1 MLRRLR
7 RRTHLICIKGKQDP
21 ELSVASQD
29 EDEIKAQLRA
39 LTEQTSKLRQELRAG
54 VSPSP
59 QGLARALTHIQLLR
73 RDKGVDA
80 PAASGERRRKHRY
93 VR

>member
-1 MLRRLR
+1 M
-7 RRTHLICIKGKQDP
+7 
-21 ELSVASQD
+21 AYQD

-39 LTEQTSKLRQELRAG
+39 LTQQTRKLRQELRAG

-73 RDKGVDA
+73 RDKGVEA
-80 PAASGERRRKHRY
+80 PATSGERRRKPRY
-93 VR
+93 AR